1 MAKTK
6 VVLNRS
12 GIRELLRSREMLAFV
27 EAQAEAM
34 LRRCGS
40 GYERDSFV
48 GKNRVNAMIWPSSF
62 KAQRDNQKNNT
73 ILKAMK

>member
-6 VVLNRS
+6 IVLNRS
-12 GIRELLRSREMLAFV
+12 GVRELLRSREMLTVV
-27 EAQAEAM
+27 EEQAEAM

-40 GYERDSFV
+40 GYERDSYI
-48 GKNRVNAMIWPSSF
+48 GKNRVNAMVWPSSF
-62 KAQRDNQKNNT
+62 KAQRDNKKNNT